1 MKEKRI
7 YLPCFTCFESCQ
19 ASDIKIVPLF
29 KNIKICIRCIHP
41 RTAWTP
47 RSGVLVDMVWNNVI
61 VFWTFIFE
69 WKSFICFKL
78 VIWMDCPQ
86 YICITNRHILTMGA
100 FLLLFLCSVQGFSS
114 AVQTYSELIYPV
126 PRHKVRN
133 LENPEPQLSPESFQC
148 SKVSISSGLC
158 MCLSYFLGYQVI
170 SIKVNVIFQLLRT
183 FYFPFSIVVVNL
195 LRMHFGIIIINTPV
209 LILE

>member
-1 MKEKRI
+1 MELTLYRKFEWKKTEYNFHASLVLRAVKRQTLKL
-7 YLPCFTCFESCQ
+7 YLFL
-19 ASDIKIVPLF
+19 KI
-29 KNIKICIRCIHP
+29 IKICIRCIHP

-61 VFWTFIFE
+61 VFWTFIFQ

-86 YICITNRHILTMGA
+86 YICIINRHSLTMGA

-133 LENPEPQLSPESFQC
+133 LENPVPQLSPASFQC
-148 SKVSISSGLC
+148 SKVSISNDLC
-158 MCLSYFLGYQVI
+158 MCVCFSPSYH
-170 SIKVNVIFQLLRT
+170 T
-183 FYFPFSIVVVNL
+183 
-195 LRMHFGIIIINTPV
+195 TCD
-209 LILE
+209 

>member
-148 SKVSISSGLC
+148 SKVSISSDLC
-158 MCLSYFLGYQVI
+158 MCVGDFLGYHTI
-170 SIKVNVIFQLLRT
+170 CDKLFL
-183 FYFPFSIVVVNL
+183 
-195 LRMHFGIIIINTPV
+195 
-209 LILE
+209 

>member
-1 MKEKRI
+1 MELTLYRKFEWKKNEYTFHASLVLRAVKRQTLKL
-7 YLPCFTCFESCQ
+7 YLFLKTSKFAYDVFIRE
-19 ASDIKIVPLF
+19 PLEHLEAGF
-29 KNIKICIRCIHP
+29 
-41 RTAWTP
+41 
-47 RSGVLVDMVWNNVI
+47 LVDMVWNNVI

-158 MCLSYFLGYQVI
+158 MCLSYFLGYHTI
-170 SIKVNVIFQLLRT
+170 CDKLFL
-183 FYFPFSIVVVNL
+183 
-195 LRMHFGIIIINTPV
+195 
-209 LILE
+209 

>member
-1 MKEKRI
+1 MELTLYRKFEWKKTEYTFHASLVLRAVKRQTLKL
-7 YLPCFTCFESCQ
+7 YLFL
-19 ASDIKIVPLF
+19 KI
-29 KNIKICIRCIHP
+29 IKICIRCIHP

-86 YICITNRHILTMGA
+86 YICINNRQSLTMGA
-100 FLLLFLCSVQGFSS
+100 LLLLFLCSVQGFSS

-133 LENPEPQLSPESFQC
+133 LENPVPQLSPASFQC
-148 SKVSISSGLC
+148 SKVSISNDLC
-158 MCLSYFLGYQVI
+158 MCVCFSPSYHAICDLLYLYMYSFFLNYGV
-170 SIKVNVIFQLLRT
+170 SLRT
-183 FYFPFSIVVVNL
+183 FYFPL
-195 LRMHFGIIIINTPV
+195 
-209 LILE
+209 

>member
-1 MKEKRI
+1 MELTLYRKFEWKKTEYTFHASLVLRAVKRQTLKL
-7 YLPCFTCFESCQ
+7 YLFL
-19 ASDIKIVPLF
+19 KI
-29 KNIKICIRCIHP
+29 IKICIRCIHP

-86 YICITNRHILTMGA
+86 YICIINRHILTMGA

-133 LENPEPQLSPESFQC
+133 LENPVPQLTPASFQC
-148 SKVSISSGLC
+148 SKVSISNDLC
-158 MCLSYFLGYQVI
+158 MCVCFSPSYHTICG
-170 SIKVNVIFQLLRT
+170 
-183 FYFPFSIVVVNL
+183 
-195 LRMHFGIIIINTPV
+195 
-209 LILE
+209 